1 LPPLFPKLSAAERRE
16 FLADLNYLNMGE
28 IKAVCKRHG
37 IPYTIA
43 VKTADGRLRST
54 SEHDRKGVI
63 LARLKRFLESG
74 VKGEQTVFPA
84 SVVSFDPPRKKP
96 AATDRLFYGHYD
108 KKGSGMTALLKGLT
122 DGQFKNGAIARILC
136 REFWSAGTAP
146 TYAEFAKAWLKAREA
161 HTRPNPEWA
170 FLSDR
175 ADGEDT
181 SEWKKLRIQKAK
193 RVMKLLA
200 EIPAAKD

>member
-1 LPPLFPKLSAAERRE
+1 MASFLSKLSAAERRE

-28 IKAVCKRHG
+28 IKSVCKKHG
-37 IPYTIA
+37 IPYSIA
-43 VKTADGRLRST
+43 IKTADGRLRST

-74 VKGEQTVFPA
+74 VKSEQTVFPA
-84 SVVSFDPPRKKP
+84 NVVCLEPPRKKP
-96 AATDRLFYGHYD
+96 VATDRLFYGQYD
-108 KKGSGMTALLKGLT
+108 KKAGAMVALLKGLT
-122 DGQFKNGAIARILC
+122 DGQFRNGAIARILA

-146 TYAEFAKAWLKAREA
+146 TYAEFAAAWLKAREE

-193 RVMKLLA
+193 RVLQRLEKFSA
-200 EIPAAKD
+200 DR

>member
-1 LPPLFPKLSAAERRE
+1 MPFLLPKLSAGERRE

-28 IKAVCKRHG
+28 IKSVCKKHG

-43 VKTADGRLRST
+43 VRTADGRLRST

-74 VKGEQTVFPA
+74 VKSEQTVFPA
-84 SVVSFDPPRKKP
+84 SVVCLDAPRKKP
-96 AATDRLFYGHYD
+96 VATDRLFYGQYD
-108 KKGSGMTALLKGLT
+108 KKGGAMIALLKNLT

-146 TYAEFAKAWLKAREA
+146 TYAEFAAAWLKEREA

-181 SEWKKLRIQKAK
+181 SDWKKLRVQKAK

-200 EIPAAKD
+200 EIPVAKD